1 MKATIKDIARE
12 CGISVSAVS
21 MALSEK
27 PNRISEVTRR
37 NVMETALRLNY
48 QPNHAAVSLV
58 NRKSKMIGIV
68 VNDVRNTHI
77 ASLFMAINKEIEG
90 KGYSLICHIMD
101 ENESNSSTKLVN
113 LIASEN
119 VAALIWAK
127 SLETDK
133 IDELSELKKQI
144 DLLGIPVLTMDDYGF
159 FCQGMDICFDYRQ
172 GSYIATRHLLE
183 YGHKKIGCLA
193 GEKSYKVTQ
202 DRIEGYCQALLE
214 FGISYDSKL
223 IYYGDYTMESGYKA
237 LSYLLGQKVSSIFA
251 FNDEMAFGLY
261 RAARNYGIQ
270 IPTDLSI
277 VGFDDV
283 PFADVMEI
291 PLTTVRVPIVEMGS
305 YIGTKVIELLENEE
319 IPSRN
324 KVIYK
329 PDLLVRASTMRIIR

>member
-27 PNRISEVTRR
+27 PNRISEATRR
-37 NVMETALRLNY
+37 SVMEAALKLNY

-90 KGYSLICHIMD
+90 RGYSLICHIMD
-101 ENESNSSTKLVN
+101 EDESNSNTKLVN

-127 SLETDK
+127 SLENDK
-133 IDELSELKKQI
+133 HDELVDLQKHI
-144 DLLGIPVLTMDDYGF
+144 DLLGIPVLTMDEYGF
-159 FCQGMDICFDYRQ
+159 SCQGMDICFDYRQ

-183 YGHKKIGCLA
+183 YGHRKIGCLA
-193 GEKSYKVTQ
+193 GEKTYKVTQ
-202 DRIEGYCQALLE
+202 DRIEGYRQALLE
-214 FGISYDSKL
+214 FNIPYDPKL
-223 IYYGDYTMESGYKA
+223 VYYGDYTMESGYKA
-237 LSYLLGQKVSSIFA
+237 LSYLLGQNVSSIFS

-261 RAARNYGIQ
+261 RGARNYGIQ
-270 IPTDLSI
+270 IPADLSI

-291 PLTTVRVPIVEMGS
+291 PLTTIRVPIVEMGS
-305 YIGTKVIELLENEE
+305 YIGTKVIELLEKEE
-319 IPSRN
+319 IPLRD
-324 KVIYK
+324 KIVYK
-329 PDLLVRASTMRIIR
+329 PDLLIRASTMKVIK